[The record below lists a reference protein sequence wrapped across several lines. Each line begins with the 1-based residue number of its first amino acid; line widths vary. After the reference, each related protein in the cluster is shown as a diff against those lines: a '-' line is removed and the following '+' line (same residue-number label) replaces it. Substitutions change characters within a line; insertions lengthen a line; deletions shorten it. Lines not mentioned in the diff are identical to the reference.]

1 MKERGGQDIVYID
14 ESGFEPEA
22 FRSYGYAPR
31 GQKVHGEQ
39 SSNRRPRTSLIAARR
54 GKDFLAPMLF
64 EGTADAE
71 LVNLW
76 TEEMLMKTLRP
87 NSTLIYDNAAFHKKD
102 QLEAIA
108 KKYGHH
114 ILFLPPYSP
123 DFNPIENDFAIIKK
137 HRQYAPPNTPLQ
149 SIIQTYGNYLV

>member
-1 MKERGGQDIVYID
+1 
-14 ESGFEPEA
+14 
-22 FRSYGYAPR
+22 
-31 GQKVHGEQ
+31 
-39 SSNRRPRTSLIAARR
+39 
-54 GKDFLAPMLF
+54 MLF
-64 EGTADAE
+64 EGTADAD

-76 TEEMLMKTLRP
+76 TEHFLCKVLRP

-137 HRQYAPPNTPLQ
+137 QRQYASPNTSLQ
-149 SIIQTYGNYLV
+149 NIIQAYGN